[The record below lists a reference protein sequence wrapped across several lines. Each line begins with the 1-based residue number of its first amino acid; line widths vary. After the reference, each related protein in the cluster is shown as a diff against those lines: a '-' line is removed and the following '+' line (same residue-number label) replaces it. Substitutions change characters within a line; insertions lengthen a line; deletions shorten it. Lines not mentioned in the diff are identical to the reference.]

1 MQGEKWFPTWV
12 SGFTDHE
19 VALVM
24 GETTEGSFL
33 KLLSGPASAVGFLY
47 GLNSAELLKQGK
59 D

>member
-1 MQGEKWFPTWV
+1 MQGESWFPTWV

-47 GLNSAELLKQGK
+47 GLNSAEL
-59 D
+59 